1 MGQKHFKKSL
11 LSVLTIF
18 ATVIS
23 YLLGII
29 IVNADDTTEDTNF
42 EGLSIHYMDGSL
54 DERYQSMRPYIIIYN
69 NSGQDV
75 DMADLK
81 VRYYYTK
88 EGTTEEVLTCFY
100 TAIGPTNIFGE
111 FHPELGYAEIGF
123 TSGAGT
129 IKDGGNSGQ
138 MQLVLKKTS
147 NGYYDQ
153 TNDYSYDPSFT
164 DYAEYDKMTLY
175 YKGKLVWGKEGPLPP
190 PEPTPPPND
199 DDWLHVEGNLIKD
212 SKGNTVYLTGINW
225 FGFETDGA
233 NGFYGLNKCNLED
246 SLDLMAK
253 LGFNF
258 LRIPISAELILE
270 WKSGKRVET
279 SFVNTFENPRLDGLS
294 SLEILDYTINHMKKN
309 GMKAMFDM
317 HGASKDSYQDNLW
330 YDKNVSFEDF
340 IEAWKWLTERY
351 KDDDTVIAM
360 DLKNEPHGKFSGPN
374 IAKWDDSDDPN
385 NWKRAAEIIAEE
397 ILAINPNVLIVVEG
411 VEAYPMDGY
420 DYTNCG
426 EFTTYCNWW
435 GGNLRGVA
443 DHPVTISAPDK
454 LVYSVHDYGPDIYVQ
469 PWFKKEFDINSLYEE
484 CWYPNWYYIVDQNI
498 APMLIGE
505 WGGKLKNDNN
515 RKWLECLGSFIADK
529 RLHHTFWAFNPN
541 SADTGGLM
549 LEDWKTVD
557 EEKYAIIEPTL
568 WKKGLDHVIP
578 LGGIT
583 PGTFKYGDVDGDLEI
598 DSLDLSILK
607 RYVLRKINEF
617 PSPNGS
623 KAADVDGDGE
633 INSFDVSLMKRYL
646 LRIIKTFPVEE
657 SEQ

>member
-29 IVNADDTTEDTNF
+29 IVNADDTTEDTDF

-253 LGFNF
+253 LGFNL

-549 LEDWKTVD
+549 LEGWKSVD
-557 EEKYAIIEPTL
+557 EEKCAIIEPTL
-568 WKKGLDHVIP
+568 WRKGLDHVIP

>member
-1 MGQKHFKKSL
+1 M
-11 LSVLTIF
+11 
-18 ATVIS
+18 VIS
-23 YLLGII
+23 CLLGII
-29 IVNADDTTEDTNF
+29 AANADDTTENTAL

-69 NSGQDV
+69 NSGESI

-88 EGTTEEVLTCFY
+88 EGVTEETLLCFY
-100 TAIGPTNIFGE
+100 TAIGSDNIFAE
-111 FHPELGYAEIGF
+111 FYPELGYAEIGF
-123 TSGAGT
+123 TNGAGV
-129 IKDGGNSGQ
+129 IEDGGNSGQ
-138 MQLVLKKTS
+138 MQLVLKKIS

-175 YKGKLVWGKEGPLPP
+175 YEDMLVWGIEGPPP
-190 PEPTPPPND
+190 PLEPTPPPND

-246 SLDLMAK
+246 SLDLMAN
-253 LGFNF
+253 LGFNL
-258 LRIPISAELILE
+258 LRIPISAEIILE
-270 WKSGKRVET
+270 WKSGTYVET
-279 SFVNTFENPRLDGLS
+279 SFVSTYENPRLDGMS
-294 SLEILDYTINHMKKN
+294 SLDILDYTVNHMKKN
-309 GMKAMFDM
+309 GMKVMFDM
-317 HGASKDSYQDNLW
+317 HGATKDSYQDNLW
-330 YDKNVSFEDF
+330 YNKDVTMEDF
-340 IEAWKWLTERY
+340 IDAWKWLTERY

-374 IAKWDDSDDPN
+374 IAKWDDSEDPN

-397 ILAINPNVLIVVEG
+397 VLAINPNLLIVVEG

-443 DHPVTISAPDK
+443 HHPITLSAPDK

-469 PWFKKEFDINSLYEE
+469 PWFKKPFDINTLYEE

-505 WGGKLKNDNN
+505 WGGKLINDDN
-515 RKWLECLGSFIADK
+515 RKWLECLGSFIEEK
-529 RLHHTFWAFNPN
+529 KLHHTFWAFNPN

-568 WKKGLDHVIP
+568 WKNGLDHVIP

-583 PGTFKYGDVDGDLEI
+583 SEIFKYGDVDGDLDI
-598 DSLDLSILK
+598 NSCDLTLLK
-607 RYVLRKINEF
+607 RYVLRKITEF
-617 PSPNGS
+617 PSPNGL
-623 KAADVDGDGE
+623 KAADLDGDGE
-633 INSFDVSLMKRYL
+633 INSNDITLIKRYI
-646 LRIIKTFPVEE
+646 LRTIRIFPIEEE
-657 SEQ
+657 SEE